1 MSESNQID
9 MNSLHNTVLRE
20 TENDSLLEIK
30 PNFYQNLSDFI
41 GNLRKQEFDDVEN
54 KIKDTMIEMVT
65 ELTSLLIH
73 IRLEKI
79 SNSDDFD
86 ISYLLDEEKFILD
99 SLDEQNERTEMILS
113 ATINGKSK
121 FLESLAEN
129 HKIKKVVIRFLDNV
143 DEIVGADLEKYGP
156 FKAEDIA
163 TIPYENAQALIAKN
177 IATKVRWSIF
187 FKICTYNFIAKNIAT
202 KVRWED

>member
-9 MNSLHNTVLRE
+9 INSLHNTVLRE

-30 PNFYQNLSDFI
+30 PNFYRNLSDFI
-41 GNLRKQEFDDVEN
+41 GNLRKQEFDGVEN
-54 KIKDTMIEMVT
+54 KIKDTMIEMAS

-99 SLDEQNERTEMILS
+99 SQEEQNERTEMILS

-129 HKIKKVVIRFLDNV
+129 HKIKKVVIRFLSEV
-143 DEIVGADLEKYGP
+143 DEIIGADLEKYGP
-156 FKAEDIA
+156 FKIEDIA
-163 TIPYENAQALIAKN
+163 TIPYENAQALIAK
-177 IATKVRWSIF
+177 K
-187 FKICTYNFIAKNIAT
+187 IAT

>member
-1 MSESNQID
+1 MSESDQID
-9 MNSLHNTVLRE
+9 IDSLHRTVLRE

-30 PNFYQNLSDFI
+30 PNFYRSLSDFI
-41 GNLRKQEFDDVEN
+41 GNLRKQEFDGVEN
-54 KIKDTMIEMVT
+54 KIKDTMIEMAT

-79 SNSDDFD
+79 SNSDDYE
-86 ISYLLDEEKFILD
+86 ISHLLDEEKFILD
-99 SLDEQNERTEMILS
+99 SQEEQNERTEMILS

-121 FLESLAEN
+121 FLELLAEN
-129 HKIKKVVIRFLDNV
+129 HKIKKVVIRFLSEV

-156 FKAEDIA
+156 FNVEDIA

-177 IATKVRWSIF
+177 IATKVRW
-187 FKICTYNFIAKNIAT
+187 
-202 KVRWED
+202 ED

>member
-9 MNSLHNTVLRE
+9 INSLHHTVLLE

-30 PNFYQNLSDFI
+30 PNFYRNLSDFI
-41 GNLRKQEFDDVEN
+41 GNLRKQEFDGVEN
-54 KIKDTMIEMVT
+54 KIKDTMIEMAT

-79 SNSDDFD
+79 SNSDNFD
-86 ISYLLDEEKFILD
+86 ISHLLDEEKFILD
-99 SLDEQNERTEMILS
+99 SHEEQNERMEMILS
-113 ATINGKSK
+113 ATISGKSK

-129 HKIKKVVIRFLDNV
+129 HKIKKVVIRFLSDV
-143 DEIVGADLEKYGP
+143 DEIIGADLERYGP
-156 FKAEDIA
+156 FKVEDIA
-163 TIPYENAQALIAKN
+163 TIPYENAQALIVK
-177 IATKVRWSIF
+177 K
-187 FKICTYNFIAKNIAT
+187 IAT

>member
-9 MNSLHNTVLRE
+9 INSLHNIVLRE

-30 PNFYQNLSDFI
+30 SNFYRNLSNFI
-41 GNLRKQEFDDVEN
+41 GNLRKQEFDGVEN
-54 KIKDTMIEMVT
+54 KINDAMIEMAS

-79 SNSDDFD
+79 SNSNDYD
-86 ISYLLDEEKFILD
+86 ISHLLDEEKFILD
-99 SLDEQNERTEMILS
+99 SQEEQNERTEMILS

-121 FLESLAEN
+121 FLESLTEN
-129 HKIKKVVIRFLDNV
+129 HKIKKVVVRFLSKV
-143 DEIVGADLEKYGP
+143 DQIVGADLEKYGP
-156 FKAEDIA
+156 FNAEDIA
-163 TIPYENAQALIAKN
+163 TIPYENAQALI
-177 IATKVRWSIF
+177 V
-187 FKICTYNFIAKNIAT
+187 KNIAT

>member
-30 PNFYQNLSDFI
+30 PNFYRNLSDFI

-177 IATKVRWSIF
+177 IATKVRW
-187 FKICTYNFIAKNIAT
+187 
-202 KVRWED
+202 ED